1 MNLSVCLIVKN
12 EEKNLPRCL
21 RSVKD
26 LVQEI
31 VVVDTGST
39 DRTKEIA
46 LEYGAKVVDF
56 VWCND
61 FSAARNLSIDNATG
75 DWILFLD
82 ADEEMPRDDLI
93 QLINMIKTEKKA
105 EAYFL
110 RMVNF
115 IKGQDIGSAIVLRA
129 FKNRPEYRFV
139 GKLHE
144 QIINS
149 IEDKAGL
156 EAIIPTQ
163 VRIFHY
169 GYDPDIVDSD
179 AKSKR
184 NLEILLAYPEDKKDG
199 YYYYSLGNEYARIDD
214 YEKALEIYFKAIK
227 VTDYVR
233 NRYIYFPYLIL
244 NIMKSYSSLKRFND
258 VIKTLETYKKFLPD
272 FKDMYFLGT
281 LACIECGKHS
291 KGRRYIEKYAISQNA
306 SYEYPN
312 NNYDKMYDI
321 NSIATQLDG
330 GMINKSNFLIG
341 CAVVVEKAEGNI
353 GSVVK
358 NINELCDEVIV
369 FDLNSGNETVKE
381 SLQMGAKIV
390 ECKKESLEKLISKHL
405 KTKWILTLREDEILP
420 YGQQSVLADIL
431 ETEKDKCAFMVEILD
446 IKTNEMRVEERL
458 ILRNIL
464 KTKIQKNIDDYD
476 VKDIDITIYENY
488 L

>member
-31 VVVDTGST
+31 VVVDTGSV

-156 EAIIPTQ
+156 EAIVPTQ

-184 NLEILLAYPEDKKDG
+184 NLEILLAYPEEKKDG

-214 YEKALEIYFKAIK
+214 YEKALEIYFKAI
-227 VTDYVR
+227 
-233 NRYIYFPYLIL
+233 
-244 NIMKSYSSLKRFND
+244 
-258 VIKTLETYKKFLPD
+258 
-272 FKDMYFLGT
+272 
-281 LACIECGKHS
+281 
-291 KGRRYIEKYAISQNA
+291 
-306 SYEYPN
+306 
-312 NNYDKMYDI
+312 
-321 NSIATQLDG
+321 
-330 GMINKSNFLIG
+330 
-341 CAVVVEKAEGNI
+341 
-353 GSVVK
+353 
-358 NINELCDEVIV
+358 
-369 FDLNSGNETVKE
+369 
-381 SLQMGAKIV
+381 
-390 ECKKESLEKLISKHL
+390 
-405 KTKWILTLREDEILP
+405 
-420 YGQQSVLADIL
+420 
-431 ETEKDKCAFMVEILD
+431 
-446 IKTNEMRVEERL
+446 
-458 ILRNIL
+458 
-464 KTKIQKNIDDYD
+464 
-476 VKDIDITIYENY
+476 
-488 L
+488 